1 MGMIFKIQKTV
12 VLLFKKNIF
21 NLATIEEYLP
31 LKLLHKHKQM
41 TFATSSHN
49 DSE

>member
-31 LKLLHKHKQM
+31 LK
-41 TFATSSHN
+41 
-49 DSE
+49 